1 MITKNVKMLGLLLV
15 VGLAL
20 MVLAAQ
26 CGAAPTPE
34 VVEKVV
40 TVEVEKIET
49 VEVEKEVEKVVT
61 VEVEKEVQVQVG
73 EFSSAARAVEEAKQ
87 YAGTTLTIVYESG
100 LQAQDGY
107 TIGPLWE
114 ELTGIKV
121 EVVEMAYADMY
132 TNQLQDAL
140 TGGGAY
146 DVVSFS
152 PMWLQDFVAAGAV
165 EPLNPYM
172 EKYLNMADLDDYLP
186 VYAADGY
193 ARLGDTWYGFPD
205 DGDVF
210 VLYYRK
216 DLFEDETNQT
226 EFKSEYGYDLSAPK
240 TWEEFSAVGNFFTN
254 KYAPELYGAC
264 IQRLEGQAYEWFFGP
279 FSAYGGQFFEPETM
293 KATINSDI
301 GVKTLTE
308 MVEQNK
314 FMPPGVEK
322 WGFVE
327 VLSAWMDG
335 KCAMAIT
342 WPPIGRWSEGYG
354 ATTKQLS
361 WVPQTKVAG
370 NVGYA
375 PMPGGR
381 PTLAGNFSQGVS
393 PYSKNKEAAYLFA
406 QWMCSPEISLQ
417 RVMIPY
423 ALRDPYR
430 VSHYSAPAYRALWPA
445 AGEYLDTLKEA
456 AMMGQFDPGIPG
468 GRQYLEAVDN
478 AVTSAY
484 AGTDPKEALDQAAAR
499 WDEITANL
507 GVENQKA
514 AYQQWLG
521 GTWNKQGPT
530 VEYP

>member
-1 MITKNVKMLGLLLV
+1 
-15 VGLAL
+15 
-20 MVLAAQ
+20 
-26 CGAAPTPE
+26 
-34 VVEKVV
+34 
-40 TVEVEKIET
+40 
-49 VEVEKEVEKVVT
+49 
-61 VEVEKEVQVQVG
+61 VG
-73 EFSSAARAVEEAKQ
+73 EASSAARAVEEAKQ

-146 DVVSFS
+146 DIVSFS
-152 PMWLQDFVAAGAV
+152 PMWLSDFAVAGAV

-172 EKYLNMADLDDYLP
+172 DKYMNKADLDDYLP
-186 VYAADGY
+186 VYAAEGY
-193 ARLGDTWYGFPD
+193 ARLGDTWYGLPD
-205 DGDVF
+205 DGDIF
-210 VLYYRK
+210 ILYYRK
-216 DLFEDETNQT
+216 DLFEDPDNQA
-226 EFKSEYGYDLSAPK
+226 EFKDKYGYDLVPPE
-240 TWEEFSAVGNFFTN
+240 TWEQFHDAGEFFTD
-254 KYAPELYGAC
+254 KYAPEIYGAG

-279 FSAYGGQFFEPETM
+279 FSAYGGQFWDPETM
-293 KATINSDI
+293 EATINSEI

-322 WGFVE
+322 WGFME

-335 KCAMAIT
+335 KLAMAIT
-342 WPPIGRWSEGYG
+342 WPPIGRWSAGYG
-354 ATTKQLS
+354 ATAKQLS
-361 WVPQTKVAG
+361 WVPESKVVG
-370 NVGYA
+370 KVGYM

-393 PYSKNKEAAYLFA
+393 PYSKNKEAAYLFV

-430 VSHYSAPAYRALWPA
+430 LSHFSSVAYRTAWPE
-445 AGEYLDTLKEA
+445 AGEYLDTAKEA
-456 AMMGQFDPGIPG
+456 AMNGQFDPGIPG
-468 GRQYLEAVDN
+468 ARQYLEAVDN
-478 AVTSAY
+478 AVTAAY
-484 AGTDPKEALDQAAAR
+484 AGTDPKEALDKAAAR

-507 GVENQKA
+507 GVESQKE
-514 AYQQWLG
+514 AYQNWLEG
-521 GTWNKQGPT
+521 PWNKQGPT